1 MAMSELYC
9 YVNQSSSHEVLS
21 ITDHRFPLEKV
32 VLPNEAIIF
41 QALPSVMLEICSIE
55 RVTAIYCERIICER
69 LTRKRCTSHHTTLR
83 QPSSD

>member
-1 MAMSELYC
+1 MSELYC
-9 YVNQSSSHEVLS
+9 YVNETPNYQVVT
-21 ITDHRFPLEKV
+21 IADRRFPLEKV
-32 VLPNEAIIF
+32 LLPNEAILF
-41 QALPSVMLEICSIE
+41 PALPSVMLEICSIE